1 MLTRQAIILATIRTA
16 VPAAIGWLL
25 ALLISRIPVV
35 ADIIVTIDGTLATA
49 APGVP
54 GLTVAALLNAAA
66 IGLVVAA
73 YYWLVRQLGRRWP
86 AVERWLLGSAQQ
98 PIGYAKQT
106 RDGVWEVTSL
116 PNPSEVDRETYQ
128 AALRQ
133 VDPHNPAN
141 FGTPGGHNQP

>member
-66 IGLVVAA
+66 IGFVVAA
-73 YYWLVRQLGRRWP
+73 YYWLVRQLGRRWRP
-86 AVERWLLGSAQQ
+86 ATLLG
-98 PIGYAKQT
+98 
-106 RDGVWEVTSL
+106 R
-116 PNPSEVDRETYQ
+116 RR
-128 AALRQ
+128 AASGR
-133 VDPHNPAN
+133 A
-141 FGTPGGHNQP
+141 

>member
-35 ADIIVTIDGTLATA
+35 ADIIGAIDGTLATA

-54 GLTVAALLNAAA
+54 GLTVSALLNAAA

-106 RDGVWEVTSL
+106 RDGVWEVTTL

-133 VDPHNPAN
+133 ADPHNPAN
-141 FGTPGGHNQP
+141 FDTPGGHNQP

>member
-1 MLTRQAIILATIRTA
+1 MLNRQAIILATIRTA
-16 VPAAIGWLL
+16 MPAAIGWFL
-25 ALLISRIPVV
+25 AQLIARIPAV
-35 ADIIVTIDGTLATA
+35 ADVIGTIDSTLATA

-54 GLTVAALLNAAA
+54 GLNVAALLNAAA
-66 IGLVVAA
+66 IGAVVAA

-141 FGTPGGHNQP
+141 FDTPGGHNQP